1 MFPSSVFSMIRC
13 KREQENILLPLIL
26 CLAEKITFGFCHYIC
41 GVVKTF
47 EKSHGIDEI
56 LVLFKYK
63 FNLHTTVRCKLSTP
77 NDQSC
82 VQIYCLYVCRVA
94 QIDLTLDA

>member
-1 MFPSSVFSMIRC
+1 MIRC

-77 NDQSC
+77 MINPVYRST
-82 VQIYCLYVCRVA
+82 VYTYVEWRR
-94 QIDLTLDA
+94 LT